1 MSDWQVPIG
10 FKNGMVV
17 YASET
22 LIAQKGLREVKS
34 QLGLTRRY
42 PVKTAISSGLIGSGP
57 LDNIVMV
64 EASSQEEAI
73 HLFLTDSKAKK

>member
-1 MSDWQVPIG
+1 MSDWMRPIG
-10 FKNGMVV
+10 FKNGMIV

-22 LIAQKGLREVKS
+22 LIAQKGLREVKR

-42 PVKTAISSGLIGSGP
+42 PVRVDLSGKVL
-57 LDNIVMV
+57 MV

-73 HLFLTDSKAKK
+73 HLFLTDRKAKK